1 MSKEPKKFATVEA
14 AKIALISALIVAVF
28 GAITAGVNAYAN
40 YMSNRVQIELPILAT
55 QTAEAR
61 LTEVSGIF
69 NMTQSA
75 IVPSATLPPSLT
87 NTETPTPTFTPTI
100 TPSPTLLPSKTPT
113 KSPTSTPTIA
123 PIVFRG
129 LDKNC
134 ISKTYWNPTPVF
146 PSDNLTLDKNS
157 CWNLTSW
164 GIISENQ
171 SLKFVVSNDII
182 NERVTRSIY
191 TTLGNNVV
199 IEFNINVKALA
210 SASDMDGVVFIGL
223 GNKTSYAEP
232 GYFLKY
238 IVLAK
243 ETKPYFVFAPDY
255 FNYYIPKIEYSFGDI
270 QAVKIVING
279 SDVSIQL
286 GNEVKRLTLLPSKR
300 EVLWIGYSTPASNV
314 NVVISEFRIYDK

>member
-1 MSKEPKKFATVEA
+1 MGQSDKSSSTSAFPWKEILAFLGVLLA
-14 AKIALISALIVAVF
+14 AYIGYLSVISQIKI
-28 GAITAGVNAYAN
+28 
-40 YMSNRVQIELPILAT
+40 PIQAT

-69 NMTQSA
+69 NMTQYA
-75 IVPSATLPPSLT
+75 IAPSVTLSSSPT

-100 TPSPTLLPSKTPT
+100 TSSPTLQPSKTPT
-113 KSPTSTPTIA
+113 KAPTSTPTTA

-134 ISKTYWNPTPVF
+134 ISKTYWNPIPVF
-146 PSDNLTLDKNS
+146 PSDNLTLDKNN

-164 GIISENQ
+164 GIIAENQ
-171 SLKFVVSNDII
+171 MLKFVVTNDVI

-199 IEFNINVKALA
+199 VEFNINVKSLV
-210 SASDMDGVVFIGL
+210 SASDMDGIVFIGL

-255 FNYYIPKIEYSFGDI
+255 FNYYTPKIEYSFGDI
-270 QAVKIVING
+270 QAIKIVING
-279 SDVSIQL
+279 SDVSVQI

-314 NVVISEFRIYDK
+314 NAVISEFRIYDK